1 MDSTLSSGRGGDS
14 GGHYGPNAGASP
26 DKTVSGFIPP
36 LVPPASMDNKVRE
49 KRGRDEGG
57 EETGGGEEE
66 VRGGEAKDWRNE
78 TTTAYRGLF

>member
-1 MDSTLSSGRGGDS
+1 
-14 GGHYGPNAGASP
+14 
-26 DKTVSGFIPP
+26 
-36 LVPPASMDNKVRE
+36 MDNKVRE